1 MVATDEGI
9 RPITGASVP
18 TYIFASVFDL
28 HGVADCCCGF
38 MGASFTVEVVHLL
51 DMAAAVLPAARGVM
65 ALEVLGFAQPQSQ
78 ACASNPRKS
87 GAATLTAASCGRPRS
102 GRPRGPRTT
111 AVTANKPA
119 ASSAAA
125 PALRSHLAE
134 LRRSSC
140 CAKLRS
146 CPTTLK

>member
-1 MVATDEGI
+1 MFVEHTAAVLGTAITPMVATDEGI

-65 ALEVLGFAQPQSQ
+65 AL
-78 ACASNPRKS
+78 ASF
-87 GAATLTAASCGRPRS
+87 GL
-102 GRPRGPRTT
+102 
-111 AVTANKPA
+111 
-119 ASSAAA
+119 
-125 PALRSHLAE
+125 
-134 LRRSSC
+134 
-140 CAKLRS
+140 
-146 CPTTLK
+146 CPTTVASLRL